1 MEGSFYSIFFITQKS
16 PTIETGPTINAT
28 LRNSVISGARTANK
42 VSKKQYA
49 FNKLE
54 DINLGLLHQVVKGSR
69 TNFRNNTASVKTRAQ
84 VSGTGA
90 KPWAQKGTGRARQGS
105 LRSPQF
111 AGGGVA
117 HGPGTRVY
125 QDRTPKKMKKKALD
139 MAISQRIEESS
150 VFVINGSDF
159 SSPSTKQAVASL
171 NELNIERNFTFIYS
185 DNDENLYKSF
195 NNIPKSRLVSVKK
208 LAAIDIISTDDTIFS
223 VDAISEF
230 LGEEK

>member
-1 MEGSFYSIFFITQKS
+1 MTVKLD
-16 PTIETGPTINAT
+16 TIN
-28 LRNSVISGARTANK
+28 ISDNK

-150 VFVINGSDF
+150 VFVVNGSDF
-159 SSPSTKQAVASL
+159 SIPSTKQAVASL
-171 NELNIERNFTFIYS
+171 KELNIERNFTYIYS
-185 DNDENLYKSF
+185 DNDKNLYKSF

-230 LGEEK
+230 LGEE

>member
-1 MEGSFYSIFFITQKS
+1 MTVKID
-16 PTIETGPTINAT
+16 TIN
-28 LRNSVISGARTANK
+28 ISDNK
-42 VSKKQYA
+42 VSKKQYK
-49 FNKLE
+49 FE
-54 DINLGLLHQVVKGSR
+54 PIEEINIGLLHQVIKGSR

-111 AGGGVA
+111 IGGGIA

-125 QDRTPKKMKKKALD
+125 RDRTPKKMKRKALN
-139 MAISQRIEESS
+139 MAISQRLSEESI
-150 VFVINGSDF
+150 FVLNGKDF
-159 SSPSTKQAVASL
+159 DTPSTKQAVASL
-171 NELNIERNFTFIYS
+171 KELKIERGFTFVYS

-195 NNIPKSRLVSVKK
+195 KNIKNSRLVSVKK

-223 VDAISEF
+223 DNAISAY
-230 LGEEK
+230 LGDESWNT